1 MIQFIELF
9 DKEKKT
15 TDSVVDERLKLIDD
29 FDSNLKTYLSNME
42 QFTEASVCKSLNI
55 LTSFLLEMLD
65 AHSTLGETLQLLY
78 SQSAFHFYTLEV
90 AKLLA

>member
-42 QFTEASVCKSLNI
+42 QFTEASVCKSLFI
-55 LTSFLLEMLD
+55 ISP
-65 AHSTLGETLQLLY
+65 SY
-78 SQSAFHFYTLEV
+78 
-90 AKLLA
+90 